1 MLKKI
6 LAALA
11 AIGGFLSAIFYVLMK
26 QAKTE
31 RKLEEAE
38 ARAEQAERI
47 ADTEKATREAES
59 AVAVKKTE
67 LEAEDGKLNQRV
79 HSGDTLDSFNAGL
92 DLLRKQSE
100 RGDKRNTRAGGNG
113 A

>member
-1 MLKKI
+1 MFKKI

-26 QAKTE
+26 QAQTE
-31 RKLEEAE
+31 RKIEEAE
-38 ARAEQAERI
+38 ARADQAERI
-47 ADTEKATREAES
+47 ADTEKAAREAES
-59 AVAVKKTE
+59 AVTVKKTE
-67 LEAEDGKLNQRV
+67 LEKEDEKLSQRV

>member
-47 ADTEKATREAES
+47 ADTQKAAREAES

-67 LEAEDGKLNQRV
+67 LEAEDEKLNQRV

>member
-47 ADTEKATREAES
+47 ANTEKAAREAEA
-59 AVAVKKTE
+59 AVAKKKTE
-67 LEAEDGKLNQRV
+67 LEKEDAELNQRV
-79 HSGDTLDSFNAGL
+79 HTGDNINSFNAGL
-92 DLLRKQSE
+92 DLLRKQAE
-100 RGDKRNTRAGGNG
+100 RGNKRNTSAGNTG

>member
-26 QAKTE
+26 QAKAE

-47 ADTEKATREAES
+47 ADTEKAAREAES

-67 LEAEDGKLNQRV
+67 LEKEDEKLSQRV
-79 HSGDTLDSFNAGL
+79 HTGNNLNSFNAGI
-92 DLLRKQSE
+92 DLLRKQAE
-100 RGDKRNTRAGGNG
+100 RGDKRNSSAGNSGT
-113 A
+113 

>member
-6 LAALA
+6 LAVLA

-47 ADTEKATREAES
+47 ADTEKAAREAES

-67 LEAEDGKLNQRV
+67 LEKEDEKLNQRV
-79 HSGDTLDSFNAGL
+79 HTGNNLNSFNAGI
-92 DLLRKQSE
+92 DLLRKQAE
-100 RGDKRNTRAGGNG
+100 RGDKRNSSAGNSGT
-113 A
+113 